1 MHNNRV
7 RSKSAERFAG
17 PDEPARLRAALER
30 LIDIH
35 SRCSAEVEKVLQ
47 EAQELRRK
55 LIDEA
60 RSSHRD
66 ENS

>member
-1 MHNNRV
+1 MHYNRAK
-7 RSKSAERFAG
+7 SKSAERFAG

-60 RSSHRD
+60 RSSHHD
-66 ENS
+66 GNS

>member
-1 MHNNRV
+1 MHNNRA
-7 RSKSAERFAG
+7 RSKSAERLTAL
-17 PDEPARLRAALER
+17 DEPARLRAALER

-55 LIDEA
+55 LIEEA

>member
-1 MHNNRV
+1 MHSNRA
-7 RSKSAERFAG
+7 RSKSAEQYAG

>member
-1 MHNNRV
+1 MHSNRV

-17 PDEPARLRAALER
+17 PDEPARLRGALER

-55 LIDEA
+55 LIEEA
-60 RSSHRD
+60 RNSHRD